1 MGTLRVPLEA
11 ELMRQVRQKSLD
23 TGIPVNAYIEA
34 ALRAWVED
42 AEIGT
47 VKPGRRRDLGPGG
60 KARAKA

>member
-1 MGTLRVPLEA
+1 
-11 ELMRQVRQKSLD
+11 MRQVRQKSLD